1 MTPLLNFLLYQ
12 IGWFCCVLGAA
23 WHLPWLG
30 MSVALGLVGAHFW
43 LATDRTTQL
52 KLVLMATGI
61 GFVIDSTQLWMGVF
75 AFPSGVVVDWLP
87 PPWMS
92 VLWVQFATTFHYSM
106 RWLSGR
112 YSLSAFF
119 GLVGAPLAFFAGER
133 LGAVEFLSPRVAHYA
148 VLALLWAVAVP
159 TLIYVS
165 DLLLAHSS
173 HGPGYR
179 RPTKLGQR
187 RNRPQ
192 DVQL

>member
-1 MTPLLNFLLYQ
+1 MNDTIRQLLALPNWLVLLCS
-12 IGWFCCVLGAA
+12 GSCLAF
-23 WHLPWLG
+23 PWLG
-30 MSVALGLVGAHFW
+30 MSIALGLVGAHFW

-52 KLVLMATGI
+52 KLVLTAAGV
-61 GFVIDSTQLWMGVF
+61 GLVIDSTQLWMGVF

-112 YSLSAFF
+112 YSAVRLLRVRGSATGFF
-119 GLVGAPLAFFAGER
+119 RGGETRSRRVSFTASGALRLPCFALVGR
-133 LGAVEFLSPRVAHYA
+133 C
-148 VLALLWAVAVP
+148 P

-165 DLLLAHSS
+165 DYLLAHSS

-179 RPTKLGQR
+179 WPTR
-187 RNRPQ
+187 FESNA
-192 DVQL
+192 